1 MSRFLRL
8 SACAAAMLALAVLAC
23 LLLRDD
29 EKTASGGHEVS
40 GRLVGTLDGAA
51 HDGKNAV
58 SRAVPVKNE
67 ADASAVRTGER
78 AGAAKVK
85 VLELARAAAENRA
98 QREAAPAASA
108 PASPEGL
115 EGLKSPV
122 EAEAL
127 ALLMS
132 AGEEPKAPAAK
143 PEAAQKA
150 ASQGSAKLAV
160 KEAETRSPQPAAAKA
175 ETEKPLPEAKK
186 PAVKK
191 AEAEKAA
198 PRKAEVRKAEA
209 RKPQGAKPRVSAV
222 EAALADARSGR
233 LAPVEDILMED
244 DPAKTYDRV
253 VTSARFSMKGSLIKL
268 TLRGN
273 SPMIGHFYVLEG
285 PDRVVLDL
293 AGNWKIDVPKVP
305 SNRLIGAVRVGQH
318 EDKTRLVFDMK
329 TVGKAALVPLNR
341 NALELRIQ

>member
-40 GRLVGTLDGAA
+40 GRLVGTLDGTA

-67 ADASAVRTGER
+67 ADASAARTGER

-98 QREAAPAASA
+98 QCEAAPAASA
-108 PASPEGL
+108 PASSEGL
-115 EGLKSPV
+115 EGSKSPV

-150 ASQGSAKLAV
+150 ASQGSAKPAV
-160 KEAETRSPQPAAAKA
+160 REAEKPQPAAAKA
-175 ETEKPLPEAKK
+175 EPEKPLPEAKK

-198 PRKAEVRKAEA
+198 PRKAEVKKAEA
-209 RKPQGAKPRVSAV
+209 RKPQAAKPRVSAV

-273 SPMIGHFYVLEG
+273 SPMIGHFYVLEE